1 MFITIK
7 IVQLYHMIKYVL
19 IKESFTIISFKCLFT
34 ISVVMAVNKH
44 LRLQQSGYVKF
55 NVPVAH
61 LGNSLLSFNT

>member
-19 IKESFTIISFKCLFT
+19 IKESFTIILFKCLFT
-34 ISVVMAVNKH
+34 ISVVMAVKH

-61 LGNSLLSFNT
+61 LGNSLLSFNN